1 MGYSYQRHGSGAPK
15 TLQRGTDAPMT
26 TDALARRMRACTLC
40 ADLPL
45 GPKPL
50 FRLSAAARIL
60 IAGQAP
66 GRKTHENGRP
76 FDDVSGDRLRDWM
89 GIDRDSFY
97 TDPRLAILPMGLCYP
112 GTGKSGDKPPR
123 AECAPAW
130 RSAALSTLGDLKLT
144 LVIGR
149 YAMDWHLPDHR
160 GQSIASVAGGLATP
174 DAPILL
180 LPHPSPRN
188 NRWLTQNPWFEAEI
202 LPLLRRRI
210 STLLS

>member
-1 MGYSYQRHGSGAPK
+1 
-15 TLQRGTDAPMT
+15 MT
-26 TDALARRMRACTLC
+26 TDQLAQRMRACTLC

-50 FRLSAAARIL
+50 FQLSDAARIL

-66 GRKTHENGRP
+66 GRKTHEKGIP

-89 GIDRDSFY
+89 GIDRATFY
-97 TDPRLAILPMGLCYP
+97 NDPRLAILPMGLCYP

-123 AECAPAW
+123 PECAPAW
-130 RSAALSTLGDLKLT
+130 REAALSTLPQLELT

-149 YAMDWHLPDHR
+149 YAMDWHLPDHK
-160 GQSIASVAGGLATP
+160 GQAIASVAQSLAQP
-174 DAPILL
+174 DARILL

-188 NRWLTQNPWFEAEI
+188 NRWLRQNEWFEAET
-202 LPLLRRRI
+202 LPLLRQKV
-210 STLLS
+210 SQLLGYSV